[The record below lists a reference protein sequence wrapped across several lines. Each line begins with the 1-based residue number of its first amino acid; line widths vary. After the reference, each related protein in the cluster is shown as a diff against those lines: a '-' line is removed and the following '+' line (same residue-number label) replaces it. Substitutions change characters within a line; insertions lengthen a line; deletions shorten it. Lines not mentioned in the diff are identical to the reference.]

1 MSITTRPV
9 AEGDFFAWLGL
20 YEGYAAFYEATL
32 TDERAV
38 LIWSWLIDPK
48 HEENAL
54 VAVDDDETL
63 VGLAHYREFPR
74 PLEGDRGLYIDDL
87 FVADAARDQGAGSA
101 LVAAVRSIAEER
113 KFGVVQWITA
123 EDNKKAKQLYEELG
137 TRTSWVTYEIAL

>member
-20 YEGYAAFYEATL
+20 YEGYATFYETTL
-32 TDERAV
+32 TDEKAV

-54 VAVDDDETL
+54 VAVDDDEAL

-87 FVADAARDQGAGSA
+87 FVADSARDQGAGSA
-101 LVAAVRSIAEER
+101 LIEAVRSIAQER

-123 EDNKKAKQLYEELG
+123 EDNKKAKKLYEEFG